1 MELKDD
7 RDALFAI
14 MRELETLNTSCTD
27 KAKFIDTVVSGKE
40 QITFATID
48 RCREALMQL
57 NQAHHVFKSL
67 YEKHS
72 SSAEVQERMK
82 AIYDMNR
89 ATADKANADLKTI
102 LAWVPPGP
110 TSRRTDN

>member
-7 RDALFAI
+7 RDTLFAV
-14 MRELETLNTSCTD
+14 MRELETLNTNCTD
-27 KAKFIDTVVSGKE
+27 KAKFIDSVVSGKE

-72 SSAEVQERMK
+72 AEVQERMK
-82 AIYDMNR
+82 AIYDMNCT
-89 ATADKANADLKTI
+89 TAGKANADLKTI